1 MMKRL
6 LTYGLLLLTILSS
19 HFVVSACQ
27 DDLSDTTEVMMTF
40 TTRAV
45 TQGAA
50 STAPVVEQMK
60 QLRVIMLREDG
71 TVVGNHLE
79 PEINASSVTF
89 TFTTPIQT
97 GGEDFT
103 FLAVA
108 NEGSIQPTSKLS
120 WLSCSPGDKL
130 SEETITQIK
139 AQQIG
144 DGSAFNINKGP
155 IPQTK
160 QWTVHVPQASTHVE
174 NQQLDFVASKIS
186 VQFLNHTMESQ
197 TLSGIRISGIGSAAD
212 GYLFAQ
218 TNNDFGTQG
227 ASSNITFSDVTV
239 SAGEPSGMLSYYTYP
254 VNTISSPT
262 LYATWNGKEY
272 NLPIK
277 INEAFI
283 SSLPRNQHLQIV
295 VTLTGEGMMYH
306 VVSWEENPTNIG
318 SPTPEGGYQV
328 DGWGN
333 GNNIIIGGETGEEP
347 EEPGGGDTPVIP
359 GDVIWDKGP
368 KEIGWQEDKFEL
380 TDARIK
386 NSSSIC
392 IVIDVKGN
400 AHGQI
405 QLQGYI
411 PGYFNITNLA
421 QGETDK
427 HVIINTTQNNA
438 PPDGSLILE
447 GAGITLKKIYIPT
460 TSE

>member
-1 MMKRL
+1 MVPLITTL
-6 LTYGLLLLTILSS
+6 LEL
-19 HFVVSACQ
+19 
-27 DDLSDTTEVMMTF
+27 
-40 TTRAV
+40 
-45 TQGAA
+45 
-50 STAPVVEQMK
+50 
-60 QLRVIMLREDG
+60 G
-71 TVVGNHLE
+71 T
-79 PEINASSVTF
+79 
-89 TFTTPIQT
+89 
-97 GGEDFT
+97 
-103 FLAVA
+103 
-108 NEGSIQPTSKLS
+108 
-120 WLSCSPGDKL
+120 KL
-130 SEETITQIK
+130 SEDEINQIK

-144 DGSAFNINKGP
+144 NKALDINDGP

-160 QWTVHVPQASTHVE
+160 QWTVEVPQTHNHKV
-174 NQQLDFVASKIS
+174 NQTLDFTASKIS

-197 TLSGIRISGIGSAAD
+197 TLSNIYISGIGSATS
-212 GYLFAQ
+212 GYLFMQ
-218 TNNDFGTQG
+218 NNDDFVGTQYI
-227 ASSNITFSDVTV
+227 ASEIEFSDVTV
-239 SAGEPSGMLSYYTYP
+239 SAGEPSDMLSYYTYP
-254 VNTISSPT
+254 VSTSEPT
-262 LYATWNGKEY
+262 LYATWKEKTY

-277 INEAFI
+277 IDDAFI
-283 SSLPRNQHLQIV
+283 SSLKRNDHVHIV

-333 GNNIIIGGETGEEP
+333 GNDIIIGGETGEEP

-359 GDVIWDKGP
+359 GDVIWDEGP
-368 KEIGWQEDKFEL
+368 KEIGWQDDKFEL

-392 IVIDVKGN
+392 IVIDVIGN

-411 PGYFNITNLA
+411 PGYFNITNLT
-421 QGETDK
+421 QGEIDK